1 LSAPQRETLTNNSG
15 LLNHHSSI
23 MHPLLY
29 LLLLL
34 FDDMLYCVRPQG
46 RSRCSLKM
54 VQ

>member
-15 LLNHHSSI
+15 LFNHHSSI

-34 FDDMLYCVRPQG
+34 FDDMLYCVTSGPKVEAG
-46 RSRCSLKM
+46 AA
-54 VQ
+54 